1 MCVWG
6 SPPHLPPHDMP
17 KRKREP
23 TGVWIGRNGEHHYD
37 DAEEALSLC
46 RSFFVSGDT
55 DHAKLISS
63 LNLLKHPT
71 RVQRA
76 VSLLERMRRVV
87 EQQLSPLQDC
97 ADALGDSWGVTVDV
111 DSVRQQLTEAVW
123 TRGAAKLAAF
133 FA

>member
-1 MCVWG
+1 
-6 SPPHLPPHDMP
+6 MP

-23 TGVWIGRNGEHHYD
+23 TGVWIGRDGVCQYD
-37 DAEEALSLC
+37 DAEEALALC

-55 DHAKLISS
+55 DHDKLISS

-76 VSLLERMRRVV
+76 IACLERMRRVV

-97 ADALGDSWGVTVDV
+97 ADALGDAWGVTVDV

-123 TRGAAKLAAF
+123 TRGAAKLAVF